1 MLLEKGTHHT
11 RYSCQDF
18 DKNAWSEDMPVSIV
32 LAKLWNKYI
41 PRGKG
46 WFPRFI
52 GRLFGKQLKTYIR
65 TKHGAYLAIEPYS
78 LDVYMHMLNHGRTWN
93 EHVFDACKSFLSDGC
108 VFYDIGA
115 NVGYVSIEMAR
126 IFEDKLSV
134 ISFEP
139 QPSLARIITL
149 SSRLN
154 EFKNIKVFDLM
165 LGDSEGEGELYVG
178 SHSIHASSVTRQRGA
193 ACIKRKITTIDKM
206 VETDLIPPP
215 NVIKMDIE
223 GGELAALSG
232 AKKTIAT
239 YRPYIIF
246 ESDENMD
253 RFGYTRKDV
262 LNLIR
267 AAGAYDFFFIRG
279 VNEDYVPLED
289 VNVVLDYGD
298 ILAVPK

>member
-1 MLLEKGTHHT
+1 MVEKNTHYKHCL
-11 RYSCQDF
+11 CQNF
-18 DKNAWSEDMPVSIV
+18 NKNDWNENMPISIII
-32 LAKLWNKYI
+32 AKLWNKYI

-52 GRLFGKQLKTYIR
+52 GRLFGKGLKTYIR
-65 TKHGAYLAIEPYS
+65 TKHGASLVIEPYS

-93 EHVFDACKSFLSDGC
+93 EHVFNVCKSFLSDGC

-115 NVGYVSIEMAR
+115 NVGYFSIEMSK

-139 QPSLARIITL
+139 QPSLARIIAL

-154 EFKNIKVFDLM
+154 EFKNIKVFDCM
-165 LGDSEGEGELYVG
+165 LGDNEGEGELYIG
-178 SHSIHASSVTRQRGA
+178 SHSIHASSVAREYGSK
-193 ACIKRKITTIDKM
+193 CIKRRITTIDKM
-206 VETDLIPPP
+206 VETNLIPPP
-215 NVIKMDIE
+215 NVIKIDIE
-223 GGELAALSG
+223 GGELAALYG

-253 RFGYTRKDV
+253 RFGYTREDV
-262 LNLIR
+262 LNLIKTT
-267 AAGAYDFFFIRG
+267 GNYDFFFICKE
-279 VNEDYVPLED
+279 NENCVPLED
-289 VNVVLDYGD
+289 INMVYGD